1 MYRLFL
7 TIFLWFWLTAWGILA
22 IVFLGSRLTGMRQVS
37 APDMY
42 ATVAPILAVEAVKAY
57 ESGGPEAFARFSQS
71 NDVDRP
77 RQLFLL
83 DGFYKDVLSR
93 PLTDDGI
100 RVAHAAKDGQ
110 LIVLRAHIAA
120 YKFVSPSGHP
130 YILILYMKSGLR
142 AMGDA
147 LLGQGLPYTI
157 SLILLVTLLCFA
169 LAYHIASPIHSIQS
183 TARRV
188 AQGDLKARVPA
199 SVSRRFDE
207 LAALAKD
214 FDSMVGRLDV
224 LIQTQKNLL
233 NSVSHELR
241 SPLARINLSLAI
253 LKKRSLPE
261 SDDMF
266 QRLDRDIA
274 RIDLLMGQLL
284 TLSRLEAGLSS
295 AERED
300 VDFAQLVEEAAADSN
315 FEAQASGKSVNLRTK
330 SSVILGNADPHALRS
345 ACENVIRNAVRFTR
359 PGTNVEVV
367 LEMDRSTSEPLVL
380 LSIRDHGPG
389 VPEESLDA
397 IFQPFYRVSGDTKGT
412 DGNGLGLAIASE
424 AIRLHHGT
432 IRAANLR
439 PTGLEI
445 TIRLPIAFEAAS
457 DRRSPRPAR
466 PARPATPPEPTT
478 PPGATRPHAQ
488 LLQQGELRFAD
499 LGAHGFCTER
509 RQAKGLQLMRFPYSN
524 VRSHIE

>member
-7 TIFLWFWLTAWGILA
+7 TIFLWFWLTAWGMLA
-22 IVFLGSRLTGMRQVS
+22 IVFLGSRLTGLRQVS
-37 APDMY
+37 APNMY
-42 ATVAPILAVEAVKAY
+42 ATVAPILADQAVKAY

-71 NDVDRP
+71 DNEGRA

-93 PLTDDGI
+93 PLTNDGL
-100 RVAHAAKDGQ
+100 RVAHAAKNGQ
-110 LIVLRAHIAA
+110 LVILRAHIAA
-120 YKFVSPSGHP
+120 YRFVSSSGHP
-130 YILILYMKSGLR
+130 YILMLYLKSGLR
-142 AMGDA
+142 EIGEA
-147 LLGQGLPYTI
+147 LLGEGLPYTI
-157 SLILLVTLLCFA
+157 SLIFLVTLLCFA

-207 LAALAKD
+207 LSALAKD
-214 FDSMVGRLDV
+214 FDSMVGRLDL

-241 SPLARINLSLAI
+241 SPLARINLSVAL
-253 LKKRSLPE
+253 LKKRYSADA
-261 SDDMF
+261 DDMF
-266 QRLDRDIA
+266 QRLDRDVA
-274 RIDLLMGQLL
+274 RIDVLMGQLL

-300 VDFAQLVEEAAADSN
+300 VNFAQLVEETAADCN
-315 FEAQASGKSVNLRTK
+315 FEAEASGKWVSLRTK
-330 SSVILGNADPHALRS
+330 DSIILENADPHALRS

-367 LEMDRSTSEPLVL
+367 LAIDSSTPELVGI
-380 LSIRDHGPG
+380 LSVRDHGPG
-389 VPEESLDA
+389 VPEESLEA
-397 IFQPFYRVSGDTKGT
+397 IFQPFYRISGDAQGT

-424 AIRLHHGT
+424 AIRLHRGT
-432 IRAANLR
+432 ISAANLR

-445 TIRLPIAFEAAS
+445 TIRLPIALDAAS
-457 DRRSPRPAR
+457 RRYELPQ
-466 PARPATPPEPTT
+466 PEHNST
-478 PPGATRPHAQ
+478 
-488 LLQQGELRFAD
+488 
-499 LGAHGFCTER
+499 
-509 RQAKGLQLMRFPYSN
+509 S
-524 VRSHIE
+524 